1 MPWPALLIAG
11 LAVLGGVGVLWDRHH
26 QGRTTPRASAFG
38 SSQLFA
44 VYMLI
49 PAIVIL
55 ATTGLLEPQTTA
67 TLIGAIVGY
76 ILSGIGKDE
85 RSPCA
90 LGFSWTLDCE
100 RVLAGGVSR

>member
-1 MPWPALLIAG
+1 MPWLAVLIAG

-26 QGRTTPRASAFG
+26 QGKNDPKGIGVRVI
-38 SSQLFA
+38 QLFA
-44 VYMLI
+44 VYMLV

-55 ATTGLLEPQTTA
+55 ATTGHLEPQTTA

-85 RSPCA
+85 
-90 LGFSWTLDCE
+90 T
-100 RVLAGGVSR
+100 